1 LIRVIFD
8 PNRGDFMDL
17 KGKIEKF
24 GSLGVKFPDPEVA
37 DLTQPEQQKMTKDL
51 TRPRS
56 KFLILT
62 RC

>member
-1 LIRVIFD
+1 
-8 PNRGDFMDL
+8 MDL